1 VIVAGANVEHAEF
14 GIGKVIAVLGDV
26 ATVEFFGEQFDVGI
40 DELMVRAAMNGVA
53 PLARPDAP
61 VTDPEFR
68 RAFEAVNLGVVPSDP
83 KMLAKLTIGGE
94 EISDDIRGV
103 LAGA

>member
-40 DELMVRAAMNGVA
+40 DELMVRSAGGPPRCARNG
-53 PLARPDAP
+53 PR
-61 VTDPEFR
+61 
-68 RAFEAVNLGVVPSDP
+68 VPSR
-83 KMLAKLTIGGE
+83 I
-94 EISDDIRGV
+94 
-103 LAGA
+103 